1 MMKKWII
8 LIASFCIVVLAG
20 FLLLVGTGYL
30 SFFKAE
36 EHVQVGVEEVTEIE
50 ESILDT
56 ISLTNYLE
64 IEIQYTEEKPV
75 TQMLTGNVE
84 YKIRELFNENTNE
97 YYYVMDLIFRT
108 GKNETENAGIGPYD
122 VLSIGVGAVEENG
135 IYQYSANSQLLTYSH
150 TNKIG
155 EGTYFLFSND
165 EPIVTDDMKVE
176 LFLTNELE
184 FLKHGQKVAPHGET
198 FRFIGSMVNGLSW
211 GSE

>member
-8 LIASFCIVVLAG
+8 VIASLCIVVLAI
-20 FLLLVGTGYL
+20 FVLLVGAGYL
-30 SFFKAE
+30 SFFQAE
-36 EHVQVGVEEVTEIE
+36 EHVQVGGEEVVDKEV
-50 ESILDT
+50 DT
-56 ISLTNYLE
+56 ISLTNFLE
-64 IEIQYTEEKPV
+64 KKIKYTSEKPI
-75 TQMLTGNVE
+75 TQMLAGNVE
-84 YKIRELFNENTNE
+84 YKIRELCNENTNE

-108 GKNETENAGIGPYD
+108 GENETENAGIGPYD

-150 TNKIG
+150 TNKID

-165 EPIVTDDMKVE
+165 EPIVTEDMKVE
-176 LFLTNELE
+176 LFLTNQLE
-184 FLKHGQKVAPHGET
+184 YESDGQRIEPHGET